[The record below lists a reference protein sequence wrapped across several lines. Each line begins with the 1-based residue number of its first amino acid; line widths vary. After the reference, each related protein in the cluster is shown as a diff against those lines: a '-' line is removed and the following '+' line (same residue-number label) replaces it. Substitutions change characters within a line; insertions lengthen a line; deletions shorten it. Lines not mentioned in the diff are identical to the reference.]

1 MFKLIIVD
9 DFKIERENV
18 KDIIIESG
26 LELEVCGEYANGKD
40 ALLALERDMPDFI
53 ITDIEMPF
61 MDGLTFGEKVRE
73 RYPQIKVILFSFHS
87 KFEYAKKAIDL
98 EAYAYILKPIVD
110 EELVGKFRELIEQR
124 KAELQQ
130 RQEEEELKK
139 LLEASKP
146 LLVDSFKRSLF
157 MGMDKDAEEIGQQF
171 DYLRLDK
178 PGERLIVL
186 AVEVDDYE
194 QAMAGKSREE
204 KEMHALRISRILD
217 RQSGG
222 SGFLWSR
229 TDEQLWALL
238 VSGDVGCEE
247 TLKTTAYSI
256 SAALIASLKESG
268 ISVSVGISSVARR
281 LDRLSGMY
289 EQAIHSLEYKFR
301 LGKGQMIRC
310 EDISDGPGSYT
321 IPYSE
326 TQNELAAIFHTRD
339 RGRAE
344 EFVDGMFGR
353 IEAFASKSETKN
365 MCFTVVLYTHLVL
378 NSMNIHLDS
387 IYGKDQL
394 LWEKLMQIETIADVK
409 IWLKNT
415 LFTIIAYMESS
426 HGHQY
431 GRMIEEA
438 IKFIRQNFRG
448 KITVKSIA
456 DELMYSANYL
466 NNVFKQKT
474 GETILEHITKVRIEE
489 AKRMI
494 AIDPGMKTYEL
505 AEAVGYN
512 DESYFRSIFK
522 QYTGL
527 TPREYK
533 DSL

>member
-18 KDIIIESG
+18 KDIIVESG
-26 LELEVCGEYANGKD
+26 LELEVCGEYSNGKD
-40 ALLALERDMPDFI
+40 ALLALERDRPDFI

-98 EAYAYILKPIVD
+98 EAYAYILKPIID

-124 KAELQQ
+124 KAELRK

-157 MGMDKDAEEIGQQF
+157 LGMDKDSEEIGQQF
-171 DYLRLDK
+171 DYLKLDR
-178 PGERLIVL
+178 PGARLIVL

-217 RQSGG
+217 RQSAG

-229 TDEQLWALL
+229 ISERLWALL
-238 VSGDVGCEE
+238 VSGDAGEE
-247 TLKTTAYSI
+247 TLKTTAYGV
-256 SAALIASLKESG
+256 SAALIASLKENG
-268 ISVSVGISSVARR
+268 ISVSVGISPVARR
-281 LDRLSGMY
+281 LDRLSEMY
-289 EQAIHSLEYKFR
+289 EQAVHSLEYKFR

-310 EDISDGPGSYT
+310 EDISDGPGSYS

-326 TQNELAAIFHTRD
+326 TQNEIAAIFHARD
-339 RGRAE
+339 RERAE
-344 EFVDGMFGR
+344 AFVDGLFGR
-353 IEAFASKSETKN
+353 IEAFASESETKN
-365 MCFTVVLYTHLVL
+365 MCFTVVLYTHLAL
-378 NSMNIHLDS
+378 NSMNVRLDS
-387 IYGKDQL
+387 IYGREQL
-394 LWEKLMQIETIADVK
+394 LWERLMQVETIADVK
-409 IWLKNT
+409 TWLKNT
-415 LFTIIAYMESS
+415 FFTIIAYMESS
-426 HGHQY
+426 HGPQY
-431 GRMIEEA
+431 GRMVEEA
-438 IKFIRQNFRG
+438 IKSIRRNFRG

-474 GETILEHITKVRIEE
+474 GETILEHITKVRMEE
-489 AKRMI
+489 AKRLI
-494 AIDPGMKTYEL
+494 ADDPGMKTYEL

-512 DESYFRSIFK
+512 DESYFRSVFK

-527 TPREYK
+527 TPKEYK